1 MSYDRSVERSRNPG
15 APALALLLA
24 AACGSDEPAQVSDP
38 LHGALA
44 ALHAATDDGAR
55 SRALAELERQ
65 LAAGPRDGERPD
77 AERSTDPGTWIAA
90 LNTLESWGR
99 GGWALGAPA
108 AVHAER
114 LRAQLATRDAEAK
127 AGPLEAAL
135 CAWLLRRCVESG
147 RRADADPTPAVTAA
161 TERFVAPG
169 RGDHAWTLVLSAMLV
184 RDEGRDDTALRLLA
198 AADRALAMQSG
209 SSIADAGFVQL
220 ERASCFQNLGRHAD
234 AARALREAAQA
245 NEAWQP
251 VDELGQARRRRDRQT
266 IALALLRQASDTG
279 LHARALDDLERLRA
293 EGADADVAA
302 QLPYYEALALRALG
316 RADEAARALDRALA
330 EPRLDAKLRAMAWL
344 ERAAAALEAGAFD
357 VAAAALDEHT
367 ALATAAGPSAWPLQ
381 TARAIALRA
390 GLARRR
396 ATDVAE
402 LTRAFAQARAAYRA
416 LLASLRPP
424 DDGLGTG
431 ILAFAPRR
439 LLVDELIELA
449 LRVDGGVSGLTTALD
464 EVLAAQALGS
474 LARSL
479 AAPIPT
485 LAAVRAT
492 LLPREGDGMLV
503 FVPGAA
509 ATHLFAVDAQAVLH
523 ARIPAVEE
531 LQPVLRALW
540 RELAA
545 APRDGLASARARFHD
560 VARAAATRLIPATL
574 GARVRGWQRVLVVGH
589 EVVQRIPFEVLPLD
603 DAPPAEAAASGHA
616 REVLV
621 LPSTAVGLALAT
633 RATTQDPAPKTLLA
647 LVAPRE
653 DDAAPNDDELRFD
666 AASRARIA
674 AAWPQA
680 RWCVEGEASLE
691 RLGED
696 RPTALLLFAH
706 GVFDPLRGRPRGL
719 RLARSAALDDGRL
732 FPDRL
737 ESWLARRETS
747 PGARLAPFVLLAA
760 CSASGTDPKLGSDD
774 ADHLG
779 ASCLRGGAQLVLIAA
794 APLEQDATAALAAA
808 TLEGF
813 ARHADPLR
821 ALRDA
826 RDELRETARF
836 DHPHSWGTWVAF
848 GWWR

>member
-1 MSYDRSVERSRNPG
+1 MSCDSSDERPRTPS
-15 APALALLLA
+15 AAALALLLA
-24 AACGSDEPAQVSDP
+24 AACGSDEPVSAEDP

-44 ALHAATDDGAR
+44 ALHAAADDGAR

-65 LAAGPRDGERPD
+65 LAAGPRDGGRRD
-77 AERSTDPGTWIAA
+77 AEPGTDPGTWITA

-114 LRAQLATRDAEAK
+114 LRARLAMQDAAAK

-147 RRADADPTPAVTAA
+147 RRADADPSPAVAAA

-169 RGDHAWTLVLSAMLV
+169 RGDHAWTLVLSAMLA

-209 SSIADAGFVQL
+209 SGIADAGFVRL

-234 AARALREAAQA
+234 AARALHEAAQVNDA
-245 NEAWQP
+245 WRPADEA
-251 VDELGQARRRRDRQT
+251 GRARRRRDRQT
-266 IALALLRQASDTG
+266 IALALVRQSSDAG

-293 EGADADVAA
+293 EGADADVLA
-302 QLPYYEALALRALG
+302 QLPYYQALALRALG

-344 ERAAAALEAGAFD
+344 ERAAAALDADAFD
-357 VAAAALDEHT
+357 VATAALDEHA

-396 ATDVAE
+396 ATDAAE
-402 LTRAFAQARAAYRA
+402 LTRAFAQARAAYRT
-416 LLASLRPP
+416 LLAALRPP

-449 LRVDGGVSGLTTALD
+449 LRVDAGASGLITALD

-479 AAPIPT
+479 AAPTPT
-485 LAAVRAT
+485 LAGVRAT

-509 ATHLFAVDAQAVLH
+509 ATHLFAVDAQALVH
-523 ARIPAVEE
+523 ARLPAVEE

-545 APRDGLASARARFHD
+545 PPRDGLATARARFHD
-560 VARAAATRLIPATL
+560 VARAAATRLIPATI
-574 GARVRGWQRVLVVGH
+574 GARVRGWQRVFVVGH
-589 EVVQRIPFEVLPLD
+589 EVVQRIPLEVLPLD
-603 DAPPAEAAASGHA
+603 DAPPDHA
-616 REVLV
+616 VAPSRAPEVLV

-633 RATTQDPAPKTLLA
+633 RSTSPAPPPGNLLA
-647 LVAPRE
+647 MIAPRR
-653 DDAAPNDDELRFD
+653 DHAAPDDDELRFD
-666 AASRARIA
+666 AAARARIT
-674 AAWPQA
+674 AAWPEA
-680 RWCVEGEASLE
+680 RWCVEDEACLE
-691 RLGED
+691 RLGEV
-696 RPTALLLFAH
+696 RPAALLLFAH

-719 RLARSAALDDGRL
+719 RLARSAALDDGQL
-732 FPDRL
+732 YPDRL
-737 ESWLARRETS
+737 ETWLARRDAAAGT
-747 PGARLAPFVLLAA
+747 RLAPFVLLAA
-760 CSASGTDPKLGSDD
+760 CNASGTDPKLGGDD

-808 TLEGF
+808 TLAGF
-813 ARHADPLR
+813 AAHHDPAR

-826 RDELRETARF
+826 RDELRRTPRF
-836 DHPHSWGTWVAF
+836 DHPHYWGTWVAF